1 LSPCP
6 ITYLI
11 AQLPRR
17 PYSLEGRDNLSPISQ
32 PQFAQDLRDVVGSG
46 ALGDREARAVR
57 WRLTPTRSL
66 AGEGHTKQNEVALGP
81 SPQSEVRL
89 SMRLHSAPRSGNSYK
104 VRLLLGLL
112 GTRCEIVNYDTKG
125 GETHA
130 PGFLKNVNPD
140 GKIPVLELEDGTML
154 PESGAILYY
163 LAEGTPYLPEEKL
176 ERAQVLRWMFFEQ
189 YSLLPNLS
197 RPRLWRMWGV
207 EMTAQRRAELEQL
220 FEQGYRALGVMERHL
235 GDHEFFFGDS
245 PTVADV
251 ALCVYPRLCP
261 EGGYDLGGFPA
272 VRAWLERIA
281 ALPGYVSPPV

>member
-1 LSPCP
+1 MLCP
-6 ITYLI
+6 MCRC
-11 AQLPRR
+11 PV
-17 PYSLEGRDNLSPISQ
+17 EGDD
-32 PQFAQDLRDVVGSG
+32 ADVTL
-46 ALGDREARAVR
+46 APLDA
-57 WRLTPTRSL
+57 PRSL
-66 AGEGHTKQNEVALGP
+66 ASEDYTEENEVALGT
-81 SPQSEVRL
+81 SPQSEVRV

-140 GKIPVLELEDGTML
+140 GKVPVLELEDGTML

-189 YSLLPNLS
+189 YSLLLNLS

-207 EMTAQRRAELEQL
+207 EMTTQRRGELEQL

-235 GDHEFFFGDS
+235 GEHEYFVGDS

-251 ALCVYPRLCP
+251 ALYVYPRLCP
-261 EGGYDLGGFPA
+261 EGGYDLESFPA

-281 ALPGYVSPPV
+281 TLPGYVPPP